1 MLLKDKTL
9 FISGG
14 SRGIGLAIA
23 VRAASEGANVVIA
36 AKTDQE
42 NPRLPGTIYSAAKE
56 IESAGGQC
64 MPLKVDIRDE
74 LQVIE
79 AVAAARQRFG
89 SIDVLINNASAISL
103 TGTGATPMKRFDLMF
118 GVNVRGTFLCTQAC
132 LPALKKSGKL
142 GRNPHILTLAP
153 PLNME
158 PYWFA
163 QHTAYTMAKY
173 GMSMCVLGHAAEF
186 RPYGIA
192 VNALWPATVIQT
204 AALQMIPDVRPEH
217 CRTPAIVADA
227 AALILTSDT
236 NVPGNSGNFYID
248 EQVLAAHGVTNLESY
263 SVVPGSNQLHPD
275 LFL

>member
-1 MLLKDKTL
+1 MSLQGKTL

-23 VRAASEGANVVIA
+23 VRAASERANVVIA
-36 AKTDQE
+36 AKTDRE

-56 IESAGGQC
+56 IEAAGGQC
-64 MPLKVDIRDE
+64 LPLKVDIRE
-74 LQVIE
+74 ESQVAG
-79 AVAAARQRFG
+79 AVAAAQERFG

-103 TGTGATPMKRFDLMF
+103 TATEATSMKRFDLMF

-132 LPALKKSGKL
+132 LPALKKSAER
-142 GRNPHILTLAP
+142 GRNPHILTLSP

-158 PYWFA
+158 SRWFA
-163 QHTAYTMAKY
+163 PHPAYTMAKY
-173 GMSMCVLGHAAEF
+173 GMSMCVLGHADEF

-204 AALQMIPDVRPEH
+204 AALQMIPGVLPEH
-217 CRTPAIVADA
+217 CRTPAIIADA
-227 AALILTSDT
+227 AALILANDARD
-236 NVPGNSGNFYID
+236 PGNSGNFYID
-248 EQVLAAHGVTNLESY
+248 EQVLAAHGVKSLESY
-263 SVVPGSNQLHPD
+263 AVVPGSRQLLPD